1 MSCSGSYKDHKN
13 ISNSYIPHSAVVEML
28 DSQVAREFIASLIHD
43 KRFKCSIA
51 KSRKCVFYGN
61 DLPNG
66 LMLKINFENIG
77 GNVQGDLLEI
87 LQAVIQGLKRA
98 LKFKFMKPPIEY
110 TSVLVITDSKYVI
123 GIMEGNKPKTNLDL
137 IQELFDTRDKL
148 HCKVG
153 FEYVSAHTKK
163 TDYVSSCNN
172 VVDGLASAAAERLKK
187 TGQTEIKHC
196 TIKMS
201 SK

>member
-1 MSCSGSYKDHKN
+1 MSVLRCFTDG
-13 ISNSYIPHSAVVEML
+13 A
-28 DSQVAREFIASLIHD
+28 
-43 KRFKCSIA
+43 A
-51 KSRKCVFYGN
+51 KSNRKDAPAGWAYYFPKQGKCGYGNFYGTN
-61 DLPNG
+61 NQA
-66 LMLKINFENIG
+66 E
-77 GNVQGDLLEI
+77 

-187 TGQTEIKHC
+187 TGQTEIKHG